1 MGAET
6 ENILIL
12 KQADNYFTVVATSV
26 TPTIFAEGL
35 TRGEALELVAS
46 RLLEGKLPGPIRTV
60 ASIAAEAKARTKP
73 AEPDSQDRCRA
84 GEYVPSRY
92 LGDDGLGVS
101 YCYSDDGKD
110 SIGVWTE
117 YAGGR
122 GSASGGM
129 SARSWDA
136 ARAAW
141 ARGGRES

>member
-46 RLLEGKLPGPIRTV
+46 RLLEGKLPGPIRTI
-60 ASIAAEAKARTKP
+60 ASIAAEAKARAGNTT
-73 AEPDSQDRCRA
+73 SGRQNRV
-84 GEYVPSRY
+84 GEYLPHRY
-92 LGDDGLGVS
+92 LEKGSCGVS
-101 YCYSDDGKD
+101 YCYADGGD
-110 SIGVWTE
+110 GTIGVKTD
-117 YAGGR
+117 YPGGHA
-122 GSASGGM
+122 SAAGGM
-129 SARSWDA
+129 SAERWDA

-141 ARGGRES
+141 AQDGWDL